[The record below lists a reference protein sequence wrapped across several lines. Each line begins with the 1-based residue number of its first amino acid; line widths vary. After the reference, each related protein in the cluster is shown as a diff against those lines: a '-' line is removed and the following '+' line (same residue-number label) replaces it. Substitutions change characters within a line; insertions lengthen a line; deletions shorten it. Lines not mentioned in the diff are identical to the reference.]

1 MTDFKNTSTNMGP
14 SRQQPR
20 VRRRPNIDLGDIRSE
35 SFGEWL
41 YSHRM
46 GVIAV
51 IVSIILGGIF
61 IATARVNIEVRP
73 LEYIVEFVDVGPTA
87 EEVEKLKERRDKLQE
102 EINRRLA
109 SIEKVKNVQSNES
122 AEEGGS
128 QSQSYDSETQQM
140 MDKIASDMASNRN
153 DYESGMKDVKG
164 IGKGGSGTGSGGK
177 KGEGKDSKF
186 KGAVTISYDISYVN
200 GTKKVARTARSSLY
214 KPAYRAKGDGVVV
227 VEVKINRNGT
237 VTSAI
242 ILSSTNRELNSYALE
257 AAQNAGTL
265 FNIDPDA
272 PTSNVGTITY
282 TFVAQ

>member
-1 MTDFKNTSTNMGP
+1 MGP

-177 KGEGKDSKF
+177 NGEGKDSKF

>member
-1 MTDFKNTSTNMGP
+1 MGP

>member
-87 EEVEKLKERRDKLQE
+87 EEVEKLRERRDKLQE

-237 VTSAI
+237 VTSVI

>member
-1 MTDFKNTSTNMGP
+1 MGP

-87 EEVEKLKERRDKLQE
+87 EEVEKLRERRDKLQE

-237 VTSAI
+237 VTSVI

>member
-1 MTDFKNTSTNMGP
+1 MGP

-237 VTSAI
+237 VTSVI

>member
-1 MTDFKNTSTNMGP
+1 MGP

-73 LEYIVEFVDVGPTA
+73 LEYIVEFVEADPTA

-237 VTSAI
+237 VTSVI

>member
-177 KGEGKDSKF
+177 NGEGKDSKF